1 MFISDRTAVWVFGY
15 RTYNIRVVQDF
26 LEIKFAKVRV
36 ESANCKLQTYVQI
49 SKFGPFR
56 PKLPPNFPQ
65 KLSEVRGGMWG
76 RKISGEEVG
85 NRGKREEEGT

>member
-1 MFISDRTAVWVFGY
+1 MIEQLFGY
-15 RTYNIRVVQDF
+15 LVTVHIISGLFSSDF
-26 LEIKFAKVRV
+26 LKIKFAKVRV
-36 ESANCKLQTYVQI
+36 ESANCKLQTYVHI

-85 NRGKREEEGT
+85 NRGKREEEGK